1 MYNKIRN
8 YFILFRPWQYYKNI
22 LIFFGIVFSGSLFDF
37 TLYIPLILGFVS
49 LCLISSVNY
58 IINDLRDKERDKLHP
73 EKKNRPIASG
83 NVSIIEAYVIVVIIS
98 ILSVF
103 IALLIPM
110 KIEMNRFYL
119 IGILVTI
126 FVTSQLYTYYFKH
139 KALFDVTF
147 IALNYIWRAVA
158 GVIIIDVYL
167 SPWLFALGF
176 LFALFLALAKRRGD
190 LILLGDDAKKHR
202 KVFEEYNLPILD
214 QFITIVIGSM
224 IVSWAIYIIEAP
236 FRTNVPLTFTNENL
250 ALLSIPLVTISAL
263 KLGMLLQSEGKYAR
277 RAELLFFN
285 RDILI
290 LGIIT
295 GFVVILAIYWDN
307 VEQFVSQII

>member
-1 MYNKIRN
+1 M
-8 YFILFRPWQYYKNI
+8 LFRPWQYYKNV
-22 LIFFGIVFSGSLFDF
+22 LIFFGIVFSGSMLDF
-37 TLYIPLILGFVS
+37 TLYMPLVLGFIS

-58 IINDLRDKERDKLHP
+58 IINDLRDREHDKLHP

-83 NVSIIEAYVIVVIIS
+83 NVSILEAYTLLLIFGFLSII
-98 ILSVF
+98 
-103 IALLIPM
+103 IASLIPM
-110 KIEMNRFYL
+110 ETENRYYL
-119 IGILVTI
+119 IGILVLI
-126 FVTSQLYTYYFKH
+126 FTTSQLYTYYFKH

-147 IALNYIWRAVA
+147 IALNYIWRAIA

-190 LILLGDDAKKHR
+190 LILLGDEAKKHR
-202 KVFEEYNLPILD
+202 KVFEEYNLPLLD

-236 FRTNVPLTFTNENL
+236 FRTNVPVTFTNENL

-263 KLGMLLQSEGKYAR
+263 KLVMLLQTDGKYAR

-285 RDILI
+285 SDIII
-290 LGIIT
+290 LGVIT
-295 GFVVILAIYWDN
+295 GIVIILAIYWDN